1 MNISSTFEKATIV
14 RTSTPTM
21 RLATQLRN
29 YVRSAVRSRTENGF
43 SPSKISSGKAPA
55 RCLGDAVHHGQFG
68 SGRVMAHWPDG
79 TLLIR
84 FEGGGKSRLVWPS
97 FLN

>member
-21 RLATQLRN
+21 RLATQLRD
-29 YVRSAVRSRTENGF
+29 YVRSAVRSRTENGI
-43 SPSKISSGKAPA
+43 SPRKVSSGKAPA
-55 RCLGDAVHHGQFG
+55 RRLGDAVHHSQFG

-79 TLLIR
+79 TFLIR
-84 FEGGGKSRLVWPS
+84 FEDEAKSRLVWPS
-97 FLN
+97 LLN